1 MPKIVVTDSLVE
13 TLKMLRTQNSVK
25 SKDLAE
31 YIGKTPGYITKLEK
45 KESYIIKLKK

>member
-1 MPKIVVTDSLVE
+1 MPKIVVTDSLAE

-45 KESYIIKLKK
+45 KEITSQKKCV